1 MAGHGACGLEGDGGR
16 AGLLRSLDVGP
27 RVWRTSVNSLEP
39 VRPRRKRSPLERRRG
54 FVTRPLLSGHCP
66 ALEGKGKPLAV
77 GSGDH
82 GTTEHGSTRTRV
94 ERRVRPARQAP
105 LRGAGLACQSR
116 REHLARDPAS
126 EGLLPTGGPV
136 AQAGARARSQPA
148 PQGDPSPAPAGPTT
162 SPLLSQRP
170 RRAGSAGRV
179 LLCRSLHSA

>member
-1 MAGHGACGLEGDGGR
+1 MAGRGACGLEGDGGR
-16 AGLLRSLDVGP
+16 TGLLRSLDVGL

-82 GTTEHGSTRTRV
+82 GTAERGSAVTQV

-105 LRGAGLACQSR
+105 LRGAGLA
-116 REHLARDPAS
+116 
-126 EGLLPTGGPV
+126 
-136 AQAGARARSQPA
+136 
-148 PQGDPSPAPAGPTT
+148 
-162 SPLLSQRP
+162 
-170 RRAGSAGRV
+170 
-179 LLCRSLHSA
+179 